1 MIMRMSFPWR
11 SILLWCLPLLA
22 AAGFWH
28 AAFPQSRRE
37 VETTKT
43 QITWLATISPERETL
58 LRLVKEFESDNPDI
72 SVRVL
77 WVPPNQYQVK
87 LKTLLAAGLAPDV
100 FTTGDI
106 WLAYML
112 PFLKDL
118 TALVERDA
126 GEIGLADFYP
136 DVSEEMFR
144 GGRCF
149 YVPVSMNVSLL
160 YYNRGLFEARGM
172 DPPQTGW
179 TWSDYLDAA
188 QKLTGVDANTGKQVW
203 GSTITGGWWG
213 EWLILVRQ
221 SGGELFSDDGR
232 RCLLDT
238 PEAIQGLT
246 FYADRLLTHK
256 VSPPAGRG
264 PSSGFAS
271 GVYAMSLGGHASAW
285 QLFNQIPSL
294 DWDIQVLPAGPAG
307 REGGEVALSAYGM
320 ASTSK
325 HPEQAWRFIK
335 FLTSPYAMEQAGGT
349 GLPVRQSVA
358 AKTLLATGRTTKPR
372 NAAAVYEQLRFARTI
387 PRLPDFIEVTM
398 QIIQPE
404 IDLMLEGR
412 QSPAE
417 AARRAAASAN
427 AFLDTLAAQMKGT
440 AE

>member
-1 MIMRMSFPWR
+1 MILRMVLPWR
-11 SILLWCLPLLA
+11 SLSLLSLPLLA

-28 AAFPQSRRE
+28 AAFPIARE
-37 VETTKT
+37 GQDSAKT
-43 QITWLATISPERETL
+43 QITWLAQISSERDAQLE
-58 LRLVKEFESDNPDI
+58 LVKEFERENPDI
-72 SVRVL
+72 SVRML

-118 TALVERDA
+118 TGFTERDS
-126 GEIGLADFYP
+126 GEMDLEDFYP
-136 DVSEEMFR
+136 DVRNEMFR
-144 GGRCF
+144 GGQCF

-160 YYNRGLFEARGM
+160 YYNKKLFADGGVE
-172 DPPQTGW
+172 PPTADW
-179 TWSDYLDAA
+179 TWSDYIDAG
-188 QKLTGVDANTGKQVW
+188 QKLTAINAEGRQVW

-221 SGGELFSDDGR
+221 AGGEIFSEDGR

-238 PEAIQGLT
+238 PEAIAGLT
-246 FYADRLLTHK
+246 FYADKMLSEK
-256 VSPPAGRG
+256 ISPPAGRG
-264 PSSGFAS
+264 PSTGFAS
-271 GVYAMSLGGHASAW
+271 GLYAMSLGGHASSW
-285 QLFNQIPSL
+285 ITYNQVPGL

-307 REGGEVALSAYGM
+307 REGGEVALAAYGM
-320 ASTSK
+320 ASTTK
-325 HPEQAWRFIK
+325 HPEAAWRFIK
-335 FLTSPYAMEQAGGT
+335 FLTSPQAMEQTGGT

-358 AKTLLATGRTTKPR
+358 AKTLLAPDRTSHPS
-372 NAAAVYEQLRFARTI
+372 NAGVVYEQLKYARTI

-417 AARRAAASAN
+417 AARRATASAN
-427 AFLDTLAAQMKGT
+427 AFLDTLAVETKT
-440 AE
+440 DSL